1 MITLNG
7 IVKVIILILTKAK
20 YVLTVEFQRNRTE
33 GDFGIYQ
40 QLSRGNYHTVLQQ
53 VLNSLTF
60 QRLKTF

>member
-1 MITLNG
+1 M
-7 IVKVIILILTKAK
+7 KAK